1 MMNALQTTQY
11 NLAHH
16 YLGKL
21 RSAAAAVQKGRASLH
36 HGLSIFDKEWPH
48 IQHWQAHAA
57 ERSRH
62 DSQWWHICK
71 AFPLDGHNVLY
82 LRVHPNERIQWLK
95 PALEAARALDDTQA
109 QCAILY
115 QLFQTHFAI
124 SALEEAEQY
133 TQTLQ
138 LLAHE
143 AKDSLFI
150 GRAAYALACIYEERG
165 KYAEAQADYLRALS
179 IFERLHA
186 HLDISMTMNGLGA
199 VALYLADNEQALAYF
214 LRHLALAEQSK
225 SDGDVGRALLAVSQ
239 GYLVANDFSL
249 AETYAQRSVVLCRT
263 LGYKGMLC
271 AGLITLSA
279 CAVEQ
284 NRLEAGVMPLTEG
297 IQVARAIGSIRNVIH
312 GLSSLGYI
320 HFRLGSY
327 AAALTCFDEA
337 LQLARESGLPRFICN
352 LLRNRANLHLAA
364 GDLQRAESELREGL
378 QLAQELN
385 SDLQKVRTLPT
396 AVMLWQQ
403 RGFLEQ
409 AAIWMGLLV
418 DDDEVDWPIFRPVCE
433 ALESTLG
440 TDAYHKALEQGKN
453 LDLDSVITQILAE
466 LG

>member
-1 MMNALQTTQY
+1 MNALQTTQY
-11 NLAHH
+11 NLAYH

-21 RSAAAAVQKGRASLH
+21 RLAAAAVQKGRASLH
-36 HGLSIFDKEWPH
+36 HGLHIFDKEWPH
-48 IQHWQAHAA
+48 IQHWQSHAA
-57 ERSRH
+57 EHSRH
-62 DSQWWHICK
+62 DSHWWHICK
-71 AFPLDGHNVLY
+71 AFPLDGHDVLY
-82 LRVHPNERIQWLK
+82 LRVNPNERIQWLK
-95 PALEAARALDDTQA
+95 PALEAARALGDIQA

-124 SALEEAEQY
+124 SALEESEQY

-143 AKDSLFI
+143 AKDRLFI
-150 GRAAYALACIYEERG
+150 GRAAYALACVYEERG
-165 KYAEAQADYLRALS
+165 KYAEARTYYLRALR

-199 VALYLADNEQALAYF
+199 VALYLADSAQALTYF
-214 LRHLALAEQSK
+214 LRHLTLAEQSK
-225 SDGDVGRALLAVSQ
+225 SDGDIGRALLAVSQ
-239 GYLVANDFSL
+239 GYLVLNDFSL
-249 AETYAQRSVVLCRT
+249 AEAYAQRSVVLCRT

-271 AGLITLSA
+271 AGLIMVGA

-284 NRLEAGVMPLTEG
+284 SRLEAAVIPFTEG

-312 GLSSLGYI
+312 GLSNLGYV

-327 AAALTCFDEA
+327 TESSACFDEA

-352 LLRNRANLHLAA
+352 LLRNRANLYLAT
-364 GDLQRAESELREGL
+364 GDLQRVESELREAL

-409 AAIWMGLLV
+409 AAIWAGLLV
-418 DDDEVDWPIFRPVCE
+418 DNDEVDWPILRPACE
-433 ALESTLG
+433 ALESALG
-440 TDAYHKALEQGKN
+440 TEAYQQALEQGKN
-453 LDLDSVITQILAE
+453 LDLDGVITQILAE